1 MLHYG
6 FNEDIDITYMVWLIG
21 SIKKYL
27 IHKEIVN
34 FCGNVDSNLIQGG
47 KAYLNPK

>member
-21 SIKKYL
+21 SIKK
-27 IHKEIVN
+27 I
-34 FCGNVDSNLIQGG
+34 FDSQRNR
-47 KAYLNPK
+47 KFMWKCRFELNPGW